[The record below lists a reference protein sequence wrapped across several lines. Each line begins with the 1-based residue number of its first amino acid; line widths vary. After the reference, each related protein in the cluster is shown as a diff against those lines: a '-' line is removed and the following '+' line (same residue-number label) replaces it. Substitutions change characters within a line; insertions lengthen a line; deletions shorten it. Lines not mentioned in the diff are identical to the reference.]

1 MPFIKIASRA
11 ELPEEGKVREFKSGS
26 RMFCVAC
33 VDGQYFALDNVC
45 LHLGGPL
52 GQGVVQKGKIVC
64 PWHGW
69 EFDARTGQPGKDPG
83 NKVATYALKI
93 EGDDVWIEVHI

>member
-1 MPFIKIASRA
+1 MALIKIARRA
-11 ELPEEGKVREFKSGS
+11 ELPEEGKVREFKAGS

-33 VDGQYFALDNVC
+33 VDGEYFALDNVC

-52 GQGVVQKGKIVC
+52 GQGVIHKGKIVC

-69 EFDARTGQPGKDPG
+69 EFDARTGQLGKDPG
-83 NKVATYALKI
+83 NKIATYVLKI
-93 EGDDVWIEVHI
+93 EGEDVLVEV